1 MALPEQITTREY
13 QKFIDHAPGE
23 TKVRVSVADAVTTLP
38 QVSARTIENIPITNA
53 NSEQSHT
60 FPANTRFYMLRTRNH
75 AKLQI
80 ADNSGESATKFITV
94 SPGAVYSSQV
104 FNATTTTIY
113 FQSPIAG
120 TILEAESWA

>member
-23 TKVRVSVADAVTTLP
+23 TKVRVSVADAVSTLP
-38 QVSARTIENIPITNA
+38 EVATRTIANITIAAA
-53 NSEQSHT
+53 NTEQSHT
-60 FPANTRFYMLRTRNH
+60 FPANTRFYLLRTRNH
-75 AKLQI
+75 ARLQI
-80 ADNSGESATKFITV
+80 ADNSGESSTKFITV

-104 FNATTTTIY
+104 FNAVTTAIY

-120 TILEAESWA
+120 TIVEAESWA